1 MPRRAPARRP
11 SILDDVPSRQAL
23 DISDDQAICMLPPL
37 LLAQEASSYCER
49 QLCCGG
55 RSFEMELLAGGA
67 GGALLYTVARP
78 LEMTVACGACCGS
91 GLLFA
96 PQRAMLR
103 TGDGMPVGEVWPSRP
118 ASPPARVR
126 PPHAAK
132 PPAPIR
138 VVCPRAARA

>member
-23 DISDDQAICMLPPL
+23 DIMDDQAICMLPPL
-37 LLAQEASSYCER
+37 LLVQEASSYCER

-96 PQRAMLR
+96 PQRALLR
-103 TGDGMPVGEVWPSRP
+103 TGDGMPVGEVWPS
-118 ASPPARVR
+118 PPAHQRAFDHPTPPSR
-126 PPHAAK
+126 PPRYA
-132 PPAPIR
+132 
-138 VVCPRAARA
+138 